1 MQETSDIV
9 PASVEAVS
17 AVAGEKQQQPQDGQ
31 SSKKPPNV
39 NSNNKISNKRKY
51 PHDRGGSQ
59 PFLPQQQRRGP
70 NSSSYGNHRA
80 PQGRGGGREAAHSWN
95 KGMSAG
101 RGGGGPM
108 MMTMPPMTSHHRNS
122 MGRGDHLPPH
132 SRFPGRMIPPPP
144 PPPSAQVI
152 TMMPAPPPPPPPRQ
166 VIYVQQQ
173 GPPPPP
179 PPRNQQQQH
188 NPRHYAPQQQLQPY
202 DRMVAYPQQQQQHQ
216 LQQQHHQQQQ
226 PPHSVPIVQ
235 QPYQVQPPLLTY
247 NNPIQQQPQ
256 LQQPPQQHYSQLQ
269 QHAIVTHPTPQQVI
283 PPLSNSMMSSGSHPF
298 QQQQQQHPSSY
309 PPQPAYTTAS
319 SLMPSVPVTPIPAY
333 PPQQQQQQHPQHQ
346 YQPMIMP
353 QPRNAAISTA
363 AAATTMV
370 QPPTYSSTSSILY
383 NHASN
388 SSIVQQQQP
397 SSMMQQQQQSIPT
410 PSSQHIP
417 IAASAQQQQQQQSN
431 CWSEHSAPNGTKYYY
446 NATTGESTYERPAEL
461 GGPEPNKVVASK
473 AAATTM
479 EQSTTHK
486 KAVWKEYKD
495 PTSGKFYY
503 SDGQTSSWEKPVEL
517 PLLDEQKQQT
527 SSTADTST
535 IPTARKSPFASK
547 EEAEQAFRT
556 ILIEKKIG
564 PTAKWTEVVKLC
576 SSSLKWDACSQM
588 LASGSKKQIL
598 AEYQAKKDKE
608 DKETKR
614 LLLQNARREFREL
627 LQQKIPTIPAIVS
640 YTEHKYILDSFLT
653 SSSTNKSSNNLILDE
668 TARQEL
674 FYDYIE
680 ELKKQSER
688 IRDAKKR
695 AAQASFQEF
704 LQEKKLLPTHTWASF
719 RASLSEKDLLDKRFQ
734 VSEEMTDLDRQI
746 FFSQEIQVLQH
757 AQEEELRQIREAKRR
772 QEKIQ
777 RDEYRNNLADLARQG
792 IITITSRWNYAVE
805 DVIYSSSE
813 EIFRSLKDQD
823 PQLPRDIFEDFVQDI
838 REVYLQDY
846 PLLEEWIASSK
857 FHVAVNDDETT
868 STSLEEFR
876 SALLEAAFKNNNVL
890 ECKRI
895 LNREPVSS
903 ATLLFN
909 ELVVAAKSAFAA
921 KAAAT
926 LTKEEES
933 EDEGEILE
941 I

>member
-1 MQETSDIV
+1 MT
-9 PASVEAVS
+9 
-17 AVAGEKQQQPQDGQ
+17 
-31 SSKKPPNV
+31 
-39 NSNNKISNKRKY
+39 
-51 PHDRGGSQ
+51 
-59 PFLPQQQRRGP
+59 
-70 NSSSYGNHRA
+70 
-80 PQGRGGGREAAHSWN
+80 HS
-95 KGMSAG
+95 
-101 RGGGGPM
+101 
-108 MMTMPPMTSHHRNS
+108 
-122 MGRGDHLPPH
+122 
-132 SRFPGRMIPPPP
+132 
-144 PPPSAQVI
+144 
-152 TMMPAPPPPPPPRQ
+152 
-166 VIYVQQQ
+166 
-173 GPPPPP
+173 
-179 PPRNQQQQH
+179 
-188 NPRHYAPQQQLQPY
+188 
-202 DRMVAYPQQQQQHQ
+202 QQQQQQ
-216 LQQQHHQQQQ
+216 QQQQ
-226 PPHSVPIVQ
+226 PPQSAPFVQ
-235 QPYQVQPPLLTY
+235 QPYQVQPPLMTY
-247 NNPIQQQPQ
+247 NNNPIQQQQPQ

-269 QHAIVTHPTPQQVI
+269 QHAIVTHSTPQQVM
-283 PPLSNSMMSSGSHPF
+283 PPLNTSMSSSGSHTF
-298 QQQQQQHPSSY
+298 QQQQQQQPSSY

-319 SLMPSVPVTPIPAY
+319 SLIPSVPMTPISAY
-333 PPQQQQQQHPQHQ
+333 PPQQQQQHPQHQ
-346 YQPMIMP
+346 YQPIIMP
-353 QPRNAAISTA
+353 QPRNAAMSTGV
-363 AAATTMV
+363 ATTMV
-370 QPPTYSSTSSILY
+370 QPPTYSTTNGSILY

-397 SSMMQQQQQSIPT
+397 SSMMQQQQQSVPT
-410 PSSQHIP
+410 SSSQQIP
-417 IAASAQQQQQQQSN
+417 IAASAPQQSH

-461 GGPEPNKVVASK
+461 GGPEPNQVVANK
-473 AAATTM
+473 AAVATTM
-479 EQSTTHK
+479 EQSTTQK

-503 SDGQTSSWEKPVEL
+503 SDGQTSSWEKPAEL
-517 PLLDEQKQQT
+517 LLPDEQQQA
-527 SSTADTST
+527 SSTVEKTT
-535 IPTARKSPFASK
+535 IPTAMKSPFASK

-556 ILIEKKIG
+556 ILIEKQIG
-564 PTAKWTEVVKLC
+564 HTAKWTEVVKLC
-576 SSSLKWDACSQM
+576 SSSPKWDACSQM

-598 AEYQAKKDKE
+598 AEYQAKKAKE

-640 YTEHKYILDSFLT
+640 YTEHKYILDSFWT
-653 SSSTNKSSNNLILDE
+653 SSTNKGSNNQILDE

-695 AAQASFQEF
+695 AAQASFQDF

-746 FFSQEIQVLQH
+746 LFSQEIQVLQH

-777 RDEYRNNLADLARQG
+777 RDDYRNNLADLARQG
-792 IITITSRWNYAVE
+792 IITITSRWNYAME
-805 DVIYSSSE
+805 DVIYSSFE

-857 FHVAVNDDETT
+857 FHVAVKDDETI

-903 ATLLFN
+903 ATLMFN
-909 ELVVAAKSAFAA
+909 ELVLAAKSSFAA